1 MKKFYSGLSTLIC
14 FSFLFTL
21 DSCTTDP
28 SIVSSDT
35 PEGVVSNKEILY
47 YNSKKADTMPANTEN
62 PYDSDGRMYHEL
74 FKNNYES
81 DGLQSLSSSVISRV
95 ESVAYAKTIFN
106 IIQKKDNISVAVAEG
121 ISVNSDSTVSFSDI
135 IANSSM
141 TASAKLSLI
150 DFIHSFLFLFKQEDR
165 YAVLY
170 DFMVQYE
177 RSILTDPI
185 MTETDKQ
192 IILTTASFARHSA
205 YETRTESTAIID
217 PDWRKLVTHLI
228 GDSETIE

>member
-35 PEGVVSNKEILY
+35 PESVVSNKEIPY

-81 DGLQSLSSSVISRV
+81 DGLQSLSSSISSHV
-95 ESVAYAKTIFN
+95 ASVAYAKTTFN
-106 IIQKKDNISVAVAEG
+106 KMQKKDNISVAVAKGTNAISHNG
-121 ISVNSDSTVSFSDI
+121 IGFSDI
-135 IANSSM
+135 IANSNM
-141 TASAKLSLI
+141 TAAAKLSLI

-170 DFMVQYE
+170 DFVVQYE

-185 MTETDKQ
+185 LTETDKQ
-192 IILTTASFARHSA
+192 IILTTTSFARHSA

-228 GDSETIE
+228 GDSETLE

>member
-21 DSCTTDP
+21 NSCTTD
-28 SIVSSDT
+28 SSFVSSDT
-35 PEGVVSNKEILY
+35 PESVGLNKEVLY
-47 YNSKKADTMPANTEN
+47 YNSKKADVMPTNTEN

-95 ESVAYAKTIFN
+95 ESVAYAKTAFN
-106 IIQKKDNISVAVAEG
+106 KIQKMDNISVAVAKVTNA
-121 ISVNSDSTVSFSDI
+121 ISDSTVSFSDI
-135 IANSSM
+135 IGNSSM

-170 DFMVQYE
+170 DFVVQYE

>member
-14 FSFLFTL
+14 FSFLFVL
-21 DSCTTDP
+21 DSCSTDP

-35 PEGVVSNKEILY
+35 PESVESKKEILY
-47 YNSKKADTMPANTEN
+47 YNTKKVDEMPTNTDN
-62 PYDSDGRMYHEL
+62 PYDSDGRMYYEL
-74 FKNNYES
+74 FKNHNAS
-81 DGLQSLSSSVISRV
+81 DGLQDASSSVSSPV
-95 ESVAYAKTIFN
+95 ASVAYTKTSFN
-106 IIQKKDNISVAVAEG
+106 KMQKKENNSAAVAKG
-121 ISVNSDSTVSFSDI
+121 TNVIFDSTVSFSDI

-170 DFMVQYE
+170 DFVVQYE
-177 RSILTDPI
+177 TSILTDPI
-185 MTETDKQ
+185 LTETDKQ
-192 IILTTASFARHSA
+192 IILTTTSFARHSA

>member
-21 DSCTTDP
+21 NSCTTD
-28 SIVSSDT
+28 SSFVSSDT
-35 PEGVVSNKEILY
+35 PESVGLNKEVLY
-47 YNSKKADTMPANTEN
+47 YNSKKADVMPTNTEN
-62 PYDSDGRMYHEL
+62 PYDSDGRMYYEL
-74 FKNNYES
+74 FKNHNAS
-81 DGLQSLSSSVISRV
+81 DGLQDASSSVSSLV
-95 ESVAYAKTIFN
+95 ASVAYTKTSFN
-106 IIQKKDNISVAVAEG
+106 KMQKKENNSVAVAEG

-135 IANSSM
+135 IGNSNM
-141 TASAKLSLI
+141 TATAKLSLI
-150 DFIHSFLFLFKQEDR
+150 DFIHSFLFLFKQDSR
-165 YAVLY
+165 YAILY
-170 DFMVQYE
+170 DFVIQYE

-185 MTETDKQ
+185 LTETDKQ
-192 IILTTASFARHSA
+192 IILTTTSFARHSA

>member
-28 SIVSSDT
+28 SFVSSDT
-35 PEGVVSNKEILY
+35 PESVGSKKEILY
-47 YNSKKADTMPANTEN
+47 DNFKKTNAMPSNTEN
-62 PYDSDGRMYHEL
+62 PYDLDGRMYYEL
-74 FKNNYES
+74 FKNDYASNGS
-81 DGLQSLSSSVISRV
+81 KDASSSVS
-95 ESVAYAKTIFN
+95 SAVATKTALN
-106 IIQKKDNISVAVAEG
+106 KMQKKDNNAATLAKSTNVI
-121 ISVNSDSTVSFSDI
+121 SDSSISFSDI

-150 DFIHSFLFLFKQEDR
+150 DFIHSFLFLFKQESR

-170 DFMVQYE
+170 DFVVQYE
-177 RSILTDPI
+177 TSILADHILTATDR
-185 MTETDKQ
+185 Q

>member
-21 DSCTTDP
+21 NSCTTDP
-28 SIVSSDT
+28 SFVSSYT
-35 PEGVVSNKEILY
+35 PESVRSNKEILY
-47 YNSKKADTMPANTEN
+47 YNSKKADVMPANTEN
-62 PYDSDGRMYHEL
+62 PYDRDGRMYHEL

-81 DGLQSLSSSVISRV
+81 DGLQDLNSSVS
-95 ESVAYAKTIFN
+95 SPVATKTTFN
-106 IIQKKDNISVAVAEG
+106 KMQKMDNISVTVAKDASVISQNG
-121 ISVNSDSTVSFSDI
+121 IGFSDI
-135 IANSSM
+135 IANSNM
-141 TASAKLSLI
+141 TAAAKLSLI

-165 YAVLY
+165 YSVLY
-170 DFMVQYE
+170 DFVVQYE

-185 MTETDKQ
+185 LTETDKQ
-192 IILTTASFARHSA
+192 IILTTTSFARHSA